1 MDVGNTDSSERLG
14 NLVSVAEAFEKSQ
27 KPDFNDVLNPILT
40 GTDTE
45 RVLVRSCII
54 CKKQL
59 LGRNAYG
66 RHMKN
71 VHSKIFG
78 PYPCPECSKDFE
90 TGYSL
95 MQHMYIHLGPRGQA
109 AGINRFLNKI

>member
-1 MDVGNTDSSERLG
+1 MLTEICNTGSSEGLG
-14 NLVSVAEAFEKSQ
+14 NLLSVAEAFERSQ
-27 KPDFNDVLNPILT
+27 KPDFNDVLNPILR

-45 RVLVRSCII
+45 KVLVRSCVI

-78 PYPCPECSKDFE
+78 PYPCPECSKEFE
-90 TGYSL
+90 SGYSL
-95 MQHMYIHLGPRGQA
+95 MQHMYIHLGPRGKA
-109 AGINRFLNKI
+109 AGKKGW